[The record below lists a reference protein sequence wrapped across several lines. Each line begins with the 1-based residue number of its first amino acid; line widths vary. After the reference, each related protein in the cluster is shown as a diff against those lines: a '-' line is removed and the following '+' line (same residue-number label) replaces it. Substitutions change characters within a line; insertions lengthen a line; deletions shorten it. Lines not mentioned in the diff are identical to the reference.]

1 MKRLEVFSPTTPF
14 LIYIWFL
21 ATNSDIQE
29 IIPVH
34 AQTSFN
40 KQFLDLL
47 KQIFVYDPN
56 ARITAKEALK
66 HPWFSTRLTDDGTE
80 AARIRRDR
88 IAAAESAAA
97 ALQTS
102 GR

>member
-1 MKRLEVFSPTTPF
+1 M
-14 LIYIWFL
+14 
-21 ATNSDIQE
+21 
-29 IIPVH
+29 
-34 AQTSFN
+34 
-40 KQFLDLL
+40 
-47 KQIFVYDPN
+47 YDPN